1 MTARNRPVCVFLALF
16 ALGACATTPPA
27 PRIVTKTVQVAV
39 PVACTPDIGAAP
51 AYPDTD
57 AALEAA
63 PDVYQRVKLLVAGR
77 LERIAREV
85 QLAAALGACEGG
97 GA

>member
-1 MTARNRPVCVFLALF
+1 MIARPVACLSLLALT
-16 ALGACATTPPA
+16 ACATTPPA

-39 PVACTPDIGAAP
+39 PVACQPALGAGP

-57 AALEAA
+57 AALKAA
-63 PDVYQRVKLLVAGR
+63 ADVYQRVKLLVAGR
-77 LERIAREV
+77 LERIAREAE
-85 QLAAALGACEGG
+85 LNAALGACEGG